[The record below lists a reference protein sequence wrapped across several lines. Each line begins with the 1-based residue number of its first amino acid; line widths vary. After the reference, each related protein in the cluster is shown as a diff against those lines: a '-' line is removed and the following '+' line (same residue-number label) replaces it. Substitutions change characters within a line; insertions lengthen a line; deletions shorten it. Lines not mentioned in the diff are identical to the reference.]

1 MRSSDPMTR
10 GRHYPRLLLT
20 TSPCPHRLDISAA
33 DLPRRLFCNRSAMSV
48 GGPDAFFATPGPPP
62 RGLAS
67 YRFVPMDD
75 LSDNTLQKDVWRTR
89 ASHVLE
95 RALMDPTGSKCPF
108 TLLGCLASLGTT
120 LTTSSER
127 TDNLWTAII
136 RFLSLPRSCSEI
148 LAVLKTSCF
157 CDEETRVGR
166 LHRAGEARYAPF
178 KDVYR
183 TAFVWTTHELFR
195 ILEFALAPAREMNFK
210 LWRVQRRTRE
220 AQMRGG
226 RSPWPQSSSQ
236 LLPHGPEDTF
246 GGLIAWFAIAQDR
259 QLLTALFEVLHA
271 YLAQCPM
278 VVPFI
283 VNSSIV
289 AEGLVRFVDVEEHS
303 WKFTSVDIERR
314 LMDASHATGHVVAFL
329 SRLFCLSLPTRLM
342 FLRRMPGP
350 LLRTF
355 DKAMT
360 ICDEQR
366 VAASRLP
373 GFQGFQSEVGDFHR
387 QRSCFFLFA
396 LDIMLWLPPLPERAH
411 LVNAHRLEEGF
422 VKERDKMSGTP
433 VWQLEDALKGLES
446 QQHCARLGCKQTFL
460 DQSARFRYCAACR
473 RVPYCSELCAK
484 ASALLIEH
492 RRSPNVFTIDGLEKR
507 SSAPPRGVQ
516 GPSLALRPSRY
527 PPAVC

>member
-1 MRSSDPMTR
+1 
-10 GRHYPRLLLT
+10 
-20 TSPCPHRLDISAA
+20 
-33 DLPRRLFCNRSAMSV
+33 
-48 GGPDAFFATPGPPP
+48 
-62 RGLAS
+62 
-67 YRFVPMDD
+67 
-75 LSDNTLQKDVWRTR
+75 
-89 ASHVLE
+89 
-95 RALMDPTGSKCPF
+95 MDPSGIQCPF
-108 TLLGCLASLGTT
+108 IVLGCLASLGTT

-127 TDNLWTAII
+127 TDILWTAII

-148 LAVLKTSCF
+148 LAVTKISCS
-157 CDEETRVGR
+157 CDEKMRVGR

-178 KDVYR
+178 KEMYR
-183 TAFVWTTHELFR
+183 TASVWTTHELFR
-195 ILEFALAPAREMNFK
+195 ILEYALASARGMDFK
-210 LWRVQRRTRE
+210 LWRVQKRWRE
-220 AQMRGG
+220 TQMRGG

-236 LLPHGPEDTF
+236 LLPYGAEDTF

-278 VVPFI
+278 VVPFL

-289 AEGLVRFVDVEEHS
+289 AEGLVRFVDVEEYS
-303 WKFTSVDIERR
+303 WKFTLVDIERR

-329 SRLFCLSLPTRLM
+329 SRLFCISLPTRLA

-355 DKAMT
+355 DKAIT
-360 ICDEQR
+360 LCTEQR

-373 GFQGFQSEVGDFHR
+373 DLQGFQSGVGDFHR
-387 QRSCFFLFA
+387 QRSCFALFA

-411 LVNAHRLEEGF
+411 LVNARQLEQNL

-433 VWQLEDALKGLES
+433 VWQLKDALKGLES

-484 ASALLIEH
+484 VSALLIEH
-492 RRSPNVFTIDGLEKR
+492 RHSPHVIAIDSLENG
-507 SSAPPRGVQ
+507 SSTSPRGVR

-527 PPAVC
+527 SPTGC